1 MKNNEFIRMQKLA
14 GLPVDENNIPLIE
27 SKKPKRKISLQ
38 ESKLRTK
45 VREMIIAELSE
56 MDEFEDEDYEQMSR
70 ETEYGISPETE
81 EEFDLEDDDLDNE
94 FYGNHNYTNDMEN
107 TTSNDADYEAAFTA
121 FRDGDNWENEPI
133 NEKKD
138 EEEEED
144 IDIEDDLDTDTDLD
158 MGGDDSSKDE
168 IQSHLMS
175 ALKGAKQIGD
185 EKLIT
190 QIGNTITYFVKTQI
204 TDSNEI

>member
-14 GLPVDENNIPLIE
+14 GLPVDETSVPLTE
-27 SKKPKRKISLQ
+27 NKKPTRKISLQ

-45 VREMIIAELSE
+45 VREMVIAELSE

-70 ETEYGISPETE
+70 ETEFGISPETE
-81 EEFDLEDDDLDNE
+81 EEFDLDDELDN
-94 FYGNHNYTNDMEN
+94 TI
-107 TTSNDADYEAAFTA
+107 SNDSDYETAFTA
-121 FRDGDNWENEPI
+121 FRDGDDWEEPI

-138 EEEEED
+138 EEDDKEED
-144 IDIEDDLDTDTDLD
+144 IDIEDDLDTDNDLNTDLD
-158 MGGDDSSKDE
+158 MGDDDSSKDE

-204 TDSNEI
+204 TDSSEI